1 MQQFDPV
8 RLTRVMTSRLFNLP
22 LVPIEVGTPQQ
33 FRWLRGVVES
43 VIVLNLLD
51 AILTLLW
58 VRLGMAEEANT
69 LMRDLVNDQALAFV
83 LAKIGLVSLGSILL
97 WRNRHRALAVVAI
110 FVSFLAYYF
119 VFLYHLTFWSQLH
132 L

>member
-1 MQQFDPV
+1 
-8 RLTRVMTSRLFNLP
+8 MTSRLFNLP
-22 LVPIEVGTPQQ
+22 LARIEVGTPQQ
-33 FRWLRGVVES
+33 FRWLHGVVES

-97 WRNRHRALAVVAI
+97 WRNRHRPLAVVAI

>member
-1 MQQFDPV
+1 MATPSFTLHWAPTQ
-8 RLTRVMTSRLFNLP
+8 
-22 LVPIEVGTPQQ
+22 VGTPEQ
-33 FRWLRGVVES
+33 FRWLRGIVES

-58 VRLGMAEEANT
+58 VRLGIAEEANM

-97 WRNRHRALAVVAI
+97 WRNRHRPLAVVAI